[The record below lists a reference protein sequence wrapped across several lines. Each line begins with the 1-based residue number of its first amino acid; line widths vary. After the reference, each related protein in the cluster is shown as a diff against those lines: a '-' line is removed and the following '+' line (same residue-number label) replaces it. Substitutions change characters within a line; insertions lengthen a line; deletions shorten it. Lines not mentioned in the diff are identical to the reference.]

1 MPLLEGGDAMAP
13 AQRIQNICLKPKQ
26 EWDAIAGEPTS
37 TPDLL
42 KNYALPLAAIGA
54 VAGFI
59 GNTFVGRDAP
69 IGSGLVAA
77 ILSMAISLGAVY
89 AIARIIDA
97 FAPRF
102 GGEKNAPQAFK
113 VAVYSAT
120 PLWVAGVLAI
130 VPTLGRLVWLAFF
143 YSLYVLYLGLQRLMK
158 SPPEKVLGYTAAIG
172 GCWLAILVVEI
183 SVIGSFLGEGVV
195 ALSGIR

>member
-1 MPLLEGGDAMAP
+1 MAP

-26 EWDAIAGEPTS
+26 EWDVIAGEPSS
-37 TPDLL
+37 TADLL

-59 GNTFVGRDAP
+59 GNTFVGRIAP
-69 IGSGLVAA
+69 IGSGLIGAV
-77 ILSMAISLGAVY
+77 LWLGMSLGAVY

-97 FAPRF
+97 FAPKF
-102 GGEKNAPQAFK
+102 GGQKNAGQALK

-120 PLWVAGVLAI
+120 PVWVAGVLAI

-143 YSLYVLYLGLQRLMK
+143 YGLYVLYLGLQRLMK

-172 GCWLAILVVEI
+172 GCWVAILVVEI
-183 SVIGSFLGEGVV
+183 SLIGSFLVDGMVGPT
-195 ALSGIR
+195 GIR